1 MTIPSL
7 IFSKPAYHLLFS
19 NIFWPHQGLL
29 TTMDKPIIA
38 VIQHKLL
45 VTKTLDEL
53 TEYYHRFLR
62 IAKTK
67 GSHLAVFPELSGL
80 AVGIPMF
87 PGWRNALLKEA
98 ATPKKGLI
106 PKLKG
111 MLAGSAANVVRADL
125 KKSLLMT
132 LSEIPESLYQ
142 VYVDLFSNLAHEY
155 DMTIVA
161 GSIYLYD
168 EKHAGYRHA
177 ALVFGPDG
185 AILGRQDQV
194 VRDPETLEIVQPGSG
209 WTPIQTPV
217 GNIGLLFGY
226 ETLYPEPARILAYQS
241 ADMLI
246 ALAATK
252 RPATYSKIY
261 HAMQARGE
269 ENQLYAA
276 VSFLVG
282 EDPFAGTEEPLFL
295 GKSAIYAPLE
305 FTPRFS
311 GIMTQMGS
319 AQAEGVITA
328 EWDYPALRS
337 LWQESE
343 TPLRRQMP
351 LETLGLLAQIYDQ
364 SLTLDQATTRPALAA
379 PPEETVEDTHLL
391 PSPETSEIPPSPPE
405 TSSDIES
412 PSPPSEEEELPIFT
426 PILPTE
432 APVIEL
438 LEETEE
444 SDRDEDGDEPEQL
457 TEDHVTSSATIEA
470 SDNTQ
475 TAPPSAEDNGRS
487 SHEPSAETDKKSQGQ

>member
-1 MTIPSL
+1 
-7 IFSKPAYHLLFS
+7 
-19 NIFWPHQGLL
+19 
-29 TTMDKPIIA
+29 MDKPIIA

-67 GSHLAVFPELSGL
+67 GGHLAVFPELSGL

-98 ATPKKGLI
+98 AAPKKGLI

-111 MLAGSAANVVRADL
+111 MLAGSAANVMRADL

-142 VYVDLFSNLAHEY
+142 VYVDLFSSLANEY

-185 AILGRQDQV
+185 TILGRQDQV

-217 GNIGLLFGY
+217 GQIGLLFGY
-226 ETLYPEPARILAYQS
+226 EALYPEPARMLAYQS
-241 ADMLI
+241 ADMI
-246 ALAATK
+246 ITLAATK

-261 HAMQARGE
+261 HAMRARCE
-269 ENQLYAA
+269 ENQLYGA

-282 EDPFAGTEEPLFL
+282 EDLFAGSEAPLFL

-311 GIMTQMGS
+311 GVMTQMGS

-328 EWDYPALRS
+328 EWDYPALHT

-343 TPLRRQMP
+343 TPVRRQMP
-351 LETLGLLAQIYDQ
+351 LETLGLLAQIYGQ
-364 SLTLDQATTRPALAA
+364 SLTLEQAATRPALAPSAEEA
-379 PPEETVEDTHLL
+379 PGEAPLL
-391 PSPETSEIPPSPPE
+391 PSPETSEA
-405 TSSDIES
+405 
-412 PSPPSEEEELPIFT
+412 PSEEPSMAPSVEEELPIFT

-438 LEETEE
+438 LEEAEEEADHEPAQPTDADNASPMSSDNVPTPLSPSTEHG
-444 SDRDEDGDEPEQL
+444 DAADEPL
-457 TEDHVTSSATIEA
+457 L
-470 SDNTQ
+470 
-475 TAPPSAEDNGRS
+475 
-487 SHEPSAETDKKSQGQ
+487 ETDEKDDGP